1 MRVVAASMICMS
13 HLWMIFPVQ
22 NQVLTSIFKQFHIGV
37 NFFFVLSGFLM
48 AYLYSDSFVFNRT
61 YCLNFYRKRLIRIYP
76 IYLLIVL
83 NVLLR
88 EPHELLT
95 WLVNLSMMK
104 GYFLLKSFAGIS
116 ASWTITV
123 DLTFYLLVP
132 LIFLLWKRIHWLLL
146 VCFFYILSFSFYVI
160 GANIQWH
167 AFYPSQE
174 FAIYST
180 FFGRSFE
187 FLLGMALGIKILH
200 SKKVKRFSFPMKTI
214 TGVGVI
220 SIGLWILV
228 LFQQNVLNP
237 WRIITSDYIISLGVA
252 CLIWGLVTERS
263 LLQRVLSH
271 KWMVL
276 LGDAAY
282 VFFLLHFTPFSLDL
296 YRFLDNNFWLLI
308 IALWVISWFLYRY
321 VEKPIAA
328 HFS

>member
-1 MRVVAASMICMS
+1 
-13 HLWMIFPVQ
+13 
-22 NQVLTSIFKQFHIGV
+22 
-37 NFFFVLSGFLM
+37 
-48 AYLYSDSFVFNRT
+48 
-61 YCLNFYRKRLIRIYP
+61 
-76 IYLLIVL
+76 
-83 NVLLR
+83 
-88 EPHELLT
+88 
-95 WLVNLSMMK
+95 
-104 GYFLLKSFAGIS
+104 
-116 ASWTITV
+116 
-123 DLTFYLLVP
+123 
-132 LIFLLWKRIHWLLL
+132 
-146 VCFFYILSFSFYVI
+146 
-160 GANIQWH
+160 
-167 AFYPSQE
+167 
-174 FAIYST
+174 
-180 FFGRSFE
+180 
-187 FLLGMALGIKILH
+187 
-200 SKKVKRFSFPMKTI
+200 MKTI